1 MYSELR
7 LDPWIEVA
15 LQQKNAGT
23 VNAVPLLSSSPSLCR
38 PLVVQ
43 KCNNL
48 KKQTKK
54 KRTRPLSMPTNTIIY
69 CISLFLL
76 FFTCFWRKKLNA
88 GVDLMQ
94 QLQCHY

>member
-23 VNAVPLLSSSPSLCR
+23 VSAVPLLSSSPSLCR
-38 PLVVQ
+38 PLVVR

-48 KKQTKK
+48 KKEMYAAPFYANKHNHF
-54 KRTRPLSMPTNTIIY
+54 LHFLVSIIFY
-69 CISLFLL
+69 MLL
-76 FFTCFWRKKLNA
+76 EKKLNA

-94 QLQCHY
+94 QLRCDY